1 MFLCL
6 AASSHA
12 AFADA
17 LQEAGKLF
25 KKGQYPLAMKDV
37 DAWLSKHPKDVQ
49 GRFLKGLILT
59 KENKLEDAIKVFHGL
74 TVDYPRLPE
83 PYNNL
88 AVIYAAQGNYEKA
101 KDELEAAIQT
111 HPSYATAH
119 ENLGDIYAKLA
130 SQAYDKALQLGKSNA
145 NAAMRLTPI
154 DALYSREPAYAAP
167 VRIASSELPETAKI
181 ESAPEKPVAKLA
193 EKPEE
198 KPVAKPVGK
207 PAAKQEEKVV
217 AQTEKKP
224 EPKSKPEPEKKTEAK
239 SKPEPEKKT
248 EAKPVARHK
257 PKPDET
263 VDEAKAVVSS
273 INAWARAWS
282 NQNVEA
288 YLAHYADDFKPA
300 DGRSLAHWK
309 ALRKARLKRPKHIS
323 VKVSDPEIS
332 LKGRKHA
339 TIRFKQSYASSSMK
353 ETTVKII
360 TLSKVGGKWL
370 IETEKVGH

>member
-6 AASSHA
+6 AAPSHA

-17 LQEAGKLF
+17 LQDAGKLF
-25 KKGQYPLAMKDV
+25 KKGQYPAALKEV
-37 DAWLSKHPKDVQ
+37 NAWLANHPKDAR

-59 KENKLEDAIKVFHGL
+59 EQNKPEDAIKVFHGL

-130 SQAYDKALQLGKSNA
+130 SQAYDKALQLDKSNA
-145 NAAMRLTPI
+145 KSAMRLALI
-154 DALYSREPAYAAP
+154 DSLYSRESAYAAP
-167 VRIASSELPETAKI
+167 AHVASGELTETVRTGSAAEKTIPVAEPAQKAAAGQEGKTVVQPEKKPEL
-181 ESAPEKPVAKLA
+181 KPVAKA
-193 EKPEE
+193 
-198 KPVAKPVGK
+198 
-207 PAAKQEEKVV
+207 
-217 AQTEKKP
+217 EKKP
-224 EPKSKPEPEKKTEAK
+224 EPKPA
-239 SKPEPEKKT
+239 
-248 EAKPVARHK
+248 VR
-257 PKPDET
+257 PKQQPDES

-282 NQNVEA
+282 RQDVNA
-288 YLAHYADDFKPA
+288 YLSHYADDFKPS

-323 VKVSDPEIS
+323 VKISDPEIS

-339 TIRFKQSYASSSMK
+339 TIRFKQSYESSSMK
-353 ETTVKII
+353 ETTVKIM
-360 TLSKVGGKWL
+360 TLSKIGGKWL